1 MTMTDDRRLNAPPA
15 LPPQMTVGQYVRENF
30 KTRVRPY
37 VGWFAISAP
46 VFGAVRI
53 RESGFE
59 WGKLALIPVAWAI
72 ACLLACLVAVVA
84 LAAAG
89 WWKLHMKLSPY
100 VPVTIL
106 LVAAVLGYVWV
117 FNFY

>member
-1 MTMTDDRRLNAPPA
+1 MTDSLRQSAPPTV
-15 LPPQMTVGQYVRENF
+15 PPQMTVARYVRENF

-37 VGWFAISAP
+37 VGWFGTSAP
-46 VFGAVRI
+46 VLGAVRI

-72 ACLLACLVAVVA
+72 ACLLACIVAVVA

-100 VPVTIL
+100 VPMTIL
-106 LVAAVLGYVWV
+106 LVVAVLGYVLV
-117 FNFY
+117 FNLY